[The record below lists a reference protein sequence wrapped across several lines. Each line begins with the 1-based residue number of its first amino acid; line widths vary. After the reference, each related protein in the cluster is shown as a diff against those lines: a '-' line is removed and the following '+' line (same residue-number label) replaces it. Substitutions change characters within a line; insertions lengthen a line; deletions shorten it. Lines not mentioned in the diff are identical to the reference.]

1 VSTRVGTDVQVRAL
15 VTGFDDPSI
24 APERWARL
32 LATGDA
38 EVPFLTAGWQRAWW
52 RTFGRGQ
59 LVPVVAERRGEPF
72 ALLPLYADG
81 QMLYLV
87 GSSGA
92 DELDVI
98 GDVGDGRT
106 LAAMIAEAI
115 ELSGPVRGLVLYHLP
130 ERSRTS
136 ARLQEAAHHLGWRLF
151 DEGSLAA
158 PALDLGSDGSA
169 GRRAA
174 SKTSLR
180 RHERGLAR
188 DGSLRVTLLRDAE
201 DVLPWLG
208 SFFEQH
214 VGRWAG
220 TPHPSLFCDDAQRRF
235 YERLAVAGG
244 SAGWLR
250 FAVVEWDD
258 RPVAFH
264 FGTSLAGRF
273 LWYKPSFAID
283 LARRSP
289 GEVLLRSLLLGA
301 VAEGARLFDFG
312 LGDEPFKLRFSDHVS
327 TVTTWGL
334 YP

>member
-1 VSTRVGTDVQVRAL
+1 MQVGTDVRVRVL
-15 VTGFDDPSI
+15 ETGFDDPSV
-24 APERWARL
+24 APERWAQL
-32 LATGDA
+32 LSTGETD
-38 EVPFLTAGWQRAWW
+38 VPFLTLGWQRAWW
-52 RTFGRGQ
+52 QTFGRGQ
-59 LVPVVAERRGEPF
+59 LVPVVAERGSEPF

-106 LAAMIAEAI
+106 LAAMIGEAAAFA
-115 ELSGPVRGLVLYHLP
+115 GPVRGLVLYHLP
-130 ERSRTS
+130 DRSRTT
-136 ARLQEAAHHLGWRLF
+136 ARLRDAAQHLGWRLF
-151 DEGSLAA
+151 DQGSLPA
-158 PALDLGSDGSA
+158 PALDLGGDGSE

-174 SKTSLR
+174 GKTSLR
-180 RHERGLAR
+180 RHERGLAQ
-188 DGSLRVTLLRDAE
+188 DGSLRVTHLRDAD

-208 SFFEQH
+208 PFFEQH
-214 VGRWAG
+214 VERWAG
-220 TPHPSLFCDDAQRRF
+220 TPNPSLFNDGAQRRF
-235 YERLAVAGG
+235 YERIAVVGG
-244 SAGWLR
+244 AAGWLR
-250 FAVVEWDD
+250 FTVVEWED

-264 FGTSLAGRF
+264 FGTSHAGRF

-289 GEVLLRSLLLGA
+289 GEVLLRHLLLGA
-301 VAEGARLFDFG
+301 VAEGARSFDFG
-312 LGDEPFKLRFSDHVS
+312 LGAEPFKLRFSDHIS